1 MQNCHMSLKQ
11 SDFKGERVIKC
22 KGTRTNN
29 RRDEM
34 RKAGVSTCKWDV
46 NVKGESEWDL
56 IETFQES
63 NGPRDSRHSK
73 CQTEKQ

>member
-1 MQNCHMSLKQ
+1 MSLKQ

-34 RKAGVSTCKWDV
+34 RKARVSTCKWDV
-46 NVKGESEWDL
+46 NVKVESE
-56 IETFQES
+56 
-63 NGPRDSRHSK
+63 
-73 CQTEKQ
+73 

>member
-1 MQNCHMSLKQ
+1 MNKRRGVINYQLYSSVKMQNCHMSLKQ

-46 NVKGESEWDL
+46 NVKVESE
-56 IETFQES
+56 
-63 NGPRDSRHSK
+63 
-73 CQTEKQ
+73 